1 MFTENLITLKDGQK
15 IRFGSVTLS
24 DFGAELTKSHL
35 FAADEKVFCRWS
47 ELVIGNGPGTFYVA
61 KRDEK
66 KVSESFSYQDEDNIH
81 ILEAMMRAFWK
92 RGGSRLSKLLET

>member
-1 MFTENLITLKDGQK
+1 
-15 IRFGSVTLS
+15 
-24 DFGAELTKSHL
+24 
-35 FAADEKVFCRWS
+35 VFCRWS